1 MSSAS
6 SLIPATP
13 QRSQA
18 GVAMIEALV
27 SVVMLAL
34 GVLALIGLQAA
45 MNANVTESKYRAE
58 ASYLANELV
67 GQMWVDQINLTKY
80 AVASGACTATYGSC
94 TDWLTKVGKRLPA
107 GSATVAINGVEVTI
121 TVTWQ
126 TPGTGM
132 PHSFLLMANV
142 VS

>member
-1 MSSAS
+1 MSSDPLNS
-6 SLIPATP
+6 PLPLRT
-13 QRSQA
+13 QA
-18 GVAMIEALV
+18 GVALIEALV

-34 GVLALIGLQAA
+34 GVLALIGLQAS
-45 MNANVTESKYRAE
+45 MNANVTEAKYRAE

-67 GQMWVDQINLTKY
+67 GQMWVDQLNLASY
-80 AVASGACTATYGSC
+80 AVASGACTASYGNC

-107 GSATVAINGVEVTI
+107 GSATVVINGVEVTI

-126 TPGTGM
+126 TPGTGI
-132 PHSFLLMANV
+132 PHNFLLMANV